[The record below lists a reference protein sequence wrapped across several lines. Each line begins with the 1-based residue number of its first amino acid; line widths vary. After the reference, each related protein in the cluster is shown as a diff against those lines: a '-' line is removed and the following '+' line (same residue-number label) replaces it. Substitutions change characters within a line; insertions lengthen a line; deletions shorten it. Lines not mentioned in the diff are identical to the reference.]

1 MNKNKTNDINNNA
14 LLAFHKNGSSM
25 LLTLTTK

>member
-1 MNKNKTNDINNNA
+1 MNKNNDINNNA
-14 LLAFHKNGSSM
+14 LLAFRKNGSSM